1 MFHRLFTTAGVAA
14 VVAFV
19 VGGGAFAVA
28 SGSGGSDGPM
38 RTIRVIEKSSNGA
51 FVDVGKKGF
60 SVGDEFMLKSTFW
73 NLDRTKRVGSNNGY
87 CVILSQAKV
96 HCVGSAR
103 LMGGSVSYS
112 GVLGHSN
119 VNTIAITGGT
129 GALESA
135 EGQVTVHNLDP
146 NGNVSRDVIE
156 LTG

>member
-28 SGSGGSDGPM
+28 SNSGGSDGPM
-38 RTIRVIEKSSNGA
+38 RTITVIEKSSNGGY
-51 FVDVGKKGF
+51 VDLGKKGF
-60 SVGDEFMLKSTFW
+60 SVGDEFIIRSTFW
-73 NLDRTKRVGSNNGY
+73 NTDRTQRIGSNRGY
-87 CVILSQAKV
+87 CVILSAAKS
-96 HCVGSAR
+96 HCIGSAR
-103 LMGGSVSYS
+103 LMGGSVAYS
-112 GVLGHSN
+112 GVLGDSS